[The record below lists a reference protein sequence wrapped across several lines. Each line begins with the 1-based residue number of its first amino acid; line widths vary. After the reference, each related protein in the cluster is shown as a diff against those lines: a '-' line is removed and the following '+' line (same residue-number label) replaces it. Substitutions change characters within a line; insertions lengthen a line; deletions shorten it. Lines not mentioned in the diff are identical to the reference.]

1 MGQSGR
7 LGSEITKFCRQ
18 TWRGWEVGWGGRL
31 AAANRAGASHTRL
44 WCQQAKAALE
54 QLAADH
60 PFSHSPVVPNH
71 LILAVACHVIES
83 VAGGGSRRCEI
94 DQRVG

>member
-1 MGQSGR
+1 MGGW
-7 LGSEITKFCRQ
+7 GSE
-18 TWRGWEVGWGGRL
+18 RGEGKQRRAAGWVRP